1 MAGSIAARRNWIKLR
16 VQDDPDKMETPTTP
30 AVSLL
35 IPAYNE
41 EQYLAPVLERM
52 HASFAAMG
60 FADYEIVV
68 CDNNS
73 SDRTAEVARAGGA
86 RVVHEP
92 HNQIS
97 RARNTA
103 ARAARGRWL
112 IFVDA
117 DTLVSPELLA
127 ATLRRFEGGRVCA
140 GGAALKFGLEDL
152 HCTAASMLWV
162 WNRVSALAR
171 LAAGSYVY
179 CYRQAWEECGGFDER
194 VYAGEEIYF
203 SRRLK
208 RWARQHGLRFEILTE
223 TPVVTS
229 ARKVEWY
236 GQGEL
241 LWSALKMLRPGAV
254 KRRDDCGLWY
264 TRPVEGTQK

>member
-1 MAGSIAARRNWIKLR
+1 
-16 VQDDPDKMETPTTP
+16 MENPP

-41 EQYLAPVLERM
+41 EHYLAPVLARVHE
-52 HASFAAMG
+52 SFAAAG
-60 FADYEIVV
+60 WTDYEVVV

-73 SDRTAEVARAGGA
+73 SDRTEQVARAGGA

-117 DTLVSPELLA
+117 DTLVTPALLA
-127 ATLRRFEGGRVCA
+127 ATLRRFEGGEVCA
-140 GGAALKFGLEDL
+140 GGAAMEFDARDL
-152 HCTAASMLWV
+152 NATARSLLWV
-162 WNRVSALAR
+162 WNRLSAAAK

-179 CYRQAWEECGGFDER
+179 CYRQAWEDCGGFEEG

-208 RWARQHGLRFEILTE
+208 RWAREHGRRFEILTA

-229 ARKVEWY
+229 ARKVQWY
-236 GQGEL
+236 GQGQL
-241 LWSALKMLRPGAV
+241 LWRSLKMLRPGAV

-264 TRPVEGTQK
+264 TRPPETRPQE

>member
-1 MAGSIAARRNWIKLR
+1 
-16 VQDDPDKMETPTTP
+16 MEKSP

-41 EQYLAPVLERM
+41 ERYLAPVLARV
-52 HASFAAMG
+52 HDSFAAAG
-60 FADYEIVV
+60 WTDYEIIV
-68 CDNNS
+68 CANNS
-73 SDRTAEVARAGGA
+73 SDRTAAVAQEGGA

-103 ARAARGRWL
+103 ARTARGLWL

-127 ATLRRFEGGRVCA
+127 ATLRHFAGGRVCA
-140 GGAALKFGLEDL
+140 GGAALSFDL
-152 HCTAASMLWV
+152 HELNPTAKSLLWI
-162 WNRVSALAR
+162 WNRVSAAAK
-171 LAAGSYVY
+171 LAAGSYVF
-179 CYRQAWEECGGFDER
+179 CYRQAWEDCGGFDES

-208 RWARQHGLRFEILTE
+208 AWARARGLRFEILTA

-229 ARKVEWY
+229 GRKVEWY
-236 GQGEL
+236 GQGQL
-241 LWSALKMLRPGAV
+241 LWRSLKMLRPGAV

-264 TRPVEGTQK
+264 TRPAEGRSQE

>member
-1 MAGSIAARRNWIKLR
+1 MTESSSA
-16 VQDDPDKMETPTTP
+16 P
-30 AVSLL
+30 AISLL

-41 EQYLAPVLERM
+41 EQYLVPVLERM
-52 HASFAAMG
+52 HASFAAVR

-73 SDRTAEVARAGGA
+73 ADRTAEVALAGGA

-103 ARAARGRWL
+103 ARSARGRWL

-117 DTLVSPELLA
+117 DTLISPELLA

-140 GGAALKFGLEDL
+140 GGASLRFGSSTLNP
-152 HCTAASMLWV
+152 TAASLLWI
-162 WNRVSALAR
+162 WNRVSALAKF
-171 LAAGSYVY
+171 AAGSYLY
-179 CYRQAWEECGGFDER
+179 CYRQAWEECGGFDEG

-208 RWARQHGLRFEILTE
+208 RWARAHGLKFEILTR

-229 ARKVEWY
+229 ARKLEWY

-241 LWSALKMLRPGAV
+241 LWRALKMLRPGAV
-254 KRRDDCGLWY
+254 KRRDDCELWY
-264 TRPVEGTQK
+264 TRPAENIQK

>member
-1 MAGSIAARRNWIKLR
+1 
-16 VQDDPDKMETPTTP
+16 METSAAAPN
-30 AVSLL
+30 VSLL

-41 EQYLAPVLERM
+41 EQYLAPVLARM
-52 HASFAAMG
+52 HASFAAVG
-60 FADYEIVV
+60 YADYEIVV

-73 SDRTAEVARAGGA
+73 SDRTADVARAGGA

-97 RARNTA
+97 RARNAA

-117 DTLVSPELLA
+117 DTLVSAELFA

-140 GGAALKFGLEDL
+140 GGAALVFGLQDVGR
-152 HCTAASMLWV
+152 AAAAMLWT
-162 WNRVSALAR
+162 WNRVSALAK

-179 CYRQAWEECGGFDER
+179 CYRQAWEECGGFDEA

-208 RWARQHGLRFEILTE
+208 RWARAHGLRFEILTE

-229 ARKVEWY
+229 ARKMEWY
-236 GQGEL
+236 GQREL
-241 LWSALKMLRPGAV
+241 LWRAFKMLRPGAL
-254 KRRDDCGLWY
+254 KRRDHCGLWY
-264 TRPVEGTQK
+264 TRPAVGTQK

>member
-1 MAGSIAARRNWIKLR
+1 MIEI
-16 VQDDPDKMETPTTP
+16 PTEP

-41 EQYLAPVLERM
+41 EELLAPVLARM
-52 HASFAAMG
+52 HASFAAVK

-73 SDRTAEVARAGGA
+73 ADRTAEVARAGGA

-103 ARAARGRWL
+103 ARAALGRWL

-127 ATLRRFEGGRVCA
+127 ATLRRFESGRVCA
-140 GGAALKFGLEDL
+140 GGAALRFGGGTLNP
-152 HCTAASMLWV
+152 TAATLLWV
-162 WNRVSALAR
+162 WNRVSAIAKF
-171 LAAGSYVY
+171 AAGSYVY
-179 CYRQAWEECGGFDER
+179 CYRQAWEECGGFDEA

-208 RWARQHGLRFEILTE
+208 RWARAHGLKFEILTQ

-229 ARKVEWY
+229 ARKLEWY
-236 GQGEL
+236 GQREL
-241 LWSALKMLRPGAV
+241 LWRALKMLRPGAV
-254 KRRDDCGLWY
+254 KRRDNCGLWY
-264 TRPVEGTQK
+264 TRPAEGVQK